1 MVALKQQW
9 QVQRQQRH
17 EDAAQRRQ
25 QVRQTLASIQQER
38 QARTLRLRR
47 DLDASQARLHQASQD
62 RHQRQQQF
70 RQQLRQETQAFLAS
84 AGQQRR
90 TMAQEMAQTL
100 EMYVASLQASTAQF
114 LALTAAERSLMAQQI
129 HRDLR
134 QFHAD
139 LTGAIAALRHT
150 LQGEVQALRAAVQ
163 ADLATHQQQRCLMKA
178 QMTRDLALFLKT
190 LRSDVQSYL
199 WELELVRK
207 DQAYQLRQRLDRDRS
222 DRAQTLAR
230 LTQDWATLRRDLQ
243 QYRQNLRSQV
253 WGDDSGA
260 LDILEAVAPSV
271 PIPVIPPAGTAIA
284 LQRPP
289 AIEPPSIEKQVYAY
303 LHNVR
308 GAKLSEIELALGIN
322 RVQTVDALKALIQ
335 KGLISQRDRV
345 YHTQEEAVL

>member
-9 QVQRQQRH
+9 QVQRQQRYQ
-17 EDAAQRRQ
+17 DAAQRRQ
-25 QVRQTLASIQQER
+25 QVRQTLAAIQQER

-47 DLDASQARLHQASQD
+47 DLDAFQARLHQDCQD

-70 RQQLRQETQAFLAS
+70 RRRLHQETQQFLVS
-84 AGQQRR
+84 AGQQRQ

-100 EMYVASLQASTAQF
+100 EEYVASLQANTAQF

-139 LTGAIAALRHT
+139 LTEAIAALRHA
-150 LQGEVQALRAAVQ
+150 LQGEVQVLRSAVQ
-163 ADLATHQQQRCLMKA
+163 NNLATHQQQRCLMKA

-207 DQAYQLRQRLDRDRS
+207 DQAYQLRQRLNQSQR
-222 DRAQTLAR
+222 DRAQTLAM
-230 LTQDWATLRRDLQ
+230 LTQDWAKLRRDLQ
-243 QYRQNLRSQV
+243 QYRQSLRSQV
-253 WGDDSGA
+253 WGEQAPTLSSA
-260 LDILEAVAPSV
+260 LDAVIPSV
-271 PIPVIPPAGTAIA
+271 AIPVIPPSG
-284 LQRPP
+284 PV
-289 AIEPPSIEKQVYAY
+289 IEPPSIEKQVYSY

-322 RVQTVDALKALIQ
+322 RVQTVDALKVLIQ